1 MPAECAG
8 MCTGHGLN
16 AIYSIT
22 NVPVL
27 EYIPLV
33 AISISTGV
41 AKHIVSD
48 CSKMSLNSQNI
59 RNECAVY
66 SKSSIVFTAVLQFCP
81 AACKHFRIHSKLT
94 IMVWS
99 YRSHA
104 LHLDLQNGNC

>member
-1 MPAECAG
+1 MLAECAG
-8 MCTGHGLN
+8 MCTGHGPN
-16 AIYSIT
+16 TIYSIT

-33 AISISTGV
+33 ALSILTGV

-59 RNECAVY
+59 RNESAVY
-66 SKSSIVFTAVLQFCP
+66 SKSSIVFTAALQFCP
-81 AACKHFRIHSKLT
+81 VACKHFRLNSELT

-99 YRSHA
+99 Y
-104 LHLDLQNGNC
+104 